1 MICYSNSSTGKAG
14 LLGSD
19 SILHLHIAGYLLP
32 VSYTI
37 AVLIVVQTAV
47 NRSTDSMLIERVKL
61 VLHEQVQLKSRYNA
75 QVYTLYR
82 EREMSS
88 KGRQSVA
95 PPRMSKMKIM
105 HGIRKKINIERNGRK
120 EKGKETGRT

>member
-1 MICYSNSSTGKAG
+1 MTCYSNSSTGKAG

-19 SILHLHIAGYLLP
+19 SILHLDIAGYLLP

-75 QVYTLYR
+75 QVYI
-82 EREMSS
+82 ERDVFKPICGTS
-88 KGRQSVA
+88 KDVEDEDHAWHPQ
-95 PPRMSKMKIM
+95 K
-105 HGIRKKINIERNGRK
+105 NQERNGRK